1 MSIILFGPFIQ
12 KSWQM
17 TDTENSSHQMEELG
31 GFKLGDRFE
40 FEFSIDNVAQHC
52 FAELSGDH
60 NPIHLDAEY
69 AKRCGYESE
78 VVYGGLLIGKISQLM
93 GMMAPG
99 RAGIWT
105 GLKIDFHRP
114 LYLNQTAFL
123 SSEVSQISVGTRSM
137 MLKIRVSAI
146 GKLIAAGTA
155 MATLHSKQQ

>member
-1 MSIILFGPFIQ
+1 MS
-12 KSWQM
+12 
-17 TDTENSSHQMEELG
+17 DTESLSHQIEELG

-40 FEFSIDNVAQHC
+40 FEFSIGDVEQQG

-69 AKRCGYESE
+69 AKLCGYEGQ
-78 VVYGGLLIGKISQLM
+78 VVYGGLLIGKISQVI

-114 LYLNQTAFL
+114 LYIGQTAFL
-123 SSEVSQISVGTRSM
+123 SSEVSHISVGTRSM
-137 MLKIRVSAI
+137 MLKVRVSAR

>member
-1 MSIILFGPFIQ
+1 MSSILFGPFIQ

-17 TDTENSSHQMEELG
+17 GDTESSSHQMEELA
-31 GFKLGDRFE
+31 GFKRGDRFE
-40 FEFSIDNVAQHC
+40 FEFCIGNVDQQG

-69 AKRCGYESE
+69 AKLCGYEGQ
-78 VVYGGLLIGKISQLM
+78 VVYGGLLIGKISQVI

-114 LYLNQTAFL
+114 LYIDQTAFL
-123 SSEVSQISVGTRSM
+123 SSEVSHISVGTRSM
-137 MLKIRVSAI
+137 MLKVRVSAR

>member
-69 AKRCGYESE
+69 AKRCVLATGKNQWVNERTNNDTLRAWNGNPYLMFASSGPMLAQNLCE
-78 VVYGGLLIGKISQLM
+78 IGCVH
-93 GMMAPG
+93 
-99 RAGIWT
+99 
-105 GLKIDFHRP
+105 FP
-114 LYLNQTAFL
+114 LP
-123 SSEVSQISVGTRSM
+123 
-137 MLKIRVSAI
+137 I
-146 GKLIAAGTA
+146 G
-155 MATLHSKQQ
+155 S